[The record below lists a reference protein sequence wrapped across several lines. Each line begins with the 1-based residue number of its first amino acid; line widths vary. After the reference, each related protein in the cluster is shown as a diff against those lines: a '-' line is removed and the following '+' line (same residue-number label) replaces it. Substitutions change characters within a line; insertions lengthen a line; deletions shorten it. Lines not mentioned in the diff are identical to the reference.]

1 MFLFLHFKSRF
12 KVIIVNLL
20 FSTILITFPSSGNE
34 LKNVEQQLK
43 AANSLRSSDPK
54 KFNSILNK
62 LIKVKSLSNKQK
74 NDLDY
79 LLAYQVAYSGNFKEA
94 IPLFEKIIN
103 SNANIDLK
111 FRANS
116 SIINISA
123 ISQDWRQ
130 GFVHLNKAIQMMPK
144 VKNSLIKQDSLIIT
158 SFFYYGLGQ
167 YTLGYKYAQQVKE
180 NTKNK
185 RNLCAAN
192 YLMIKAK
199 FYLKTLQKN
208 DLEIQDSIE
217 LCKMVKEQIYVHD
230 ILFYLANLH
239 LNNNDVLLAITLLK
253 NNIGHL
259 EKTKFT
265 PLIAQYNSLLA
276 KAYFLN
282 KEFSKAKQYANTS
295 LLKTEGI
302 GNTAEII
309 LAYSLLYKIAL
320 HNNDHQQALTHYI
333 KYAEADKAHLENEKA
348 KHLAFQ
354 LAEHKEL
361 EQKNQIALLNKKNS
375 LLTAEQ
381 ALIKANAE
389 NNRFIMIILIM
400 TLSILILWGVRLLR
414 AHKRIK
420 ELAEYDALTGIFN
433 RGHFTQVANN
443 AITYCQ
449 SAKQELSLIMFD
461 LDHFKNINDSYGHAC
476 GDWALKKVAE
486 VCKSI
491 GRQNDIFARLGG
503 EEFCIL
509 LTSCDSKAAQLRAE
523 ACRQAIAEI
532 ITTDSGFEFSITASF
547 GVTEAKISGFEL
559 EQLLADADSATYA
572 AKHAGRNKV
581 TLFQAKTT
589 IEQAVTLDNSQNV
602 F

>member
-1 MFLFLHFKSRF
+1 MRRGNVLYFKSRF
-12 KVIIVNLL
+12 NVITLNLL
-20 FSTILITFPSSGNE
+20 FSTILIIFPSSGNE
-34 LKNVEQQLK
+34 LKNVDQQLK
-43 AANSLRSSDPK
+43 TADSLRSSDPK

-94 IPLFEKIIN
+94 IPLFGKIIN
-103 SNANIDLK
+103 SNASIDLK

-123 ISQDWRQ
+123 ISQDWNQ

-144 VKNSLIKQDSLIIT
+144 VKTPLIKQDGLIIT
-158 SFFYYGLGQ
+158 SFFYNGLGQ

-208 DLEIQDSIE
+208 DLEIQNSIE

-253 NNIGHL
+253 NNIAHL

-265 PLIAQYNSLLA
+265 PLIAQYNSMLA
-276 KAYFLN
+276 KAYFIEKN
-282 KEFSKAKQYANTS
+282 FSEAERYANTS

-309 LAYSLLYKIAL
+309 LAHSLLYKIAL

-361 EQKNQIALLNKKNS
+361 EQKNQITLLNKKNA
-375 LLTAEQ
+375 LLTTER
-381 ALIKANAE
+381 ALTRTNAE
-389 NNRFIMIILIM
+389 NTRLVIMVLVL
-400 TLSILILWGVRLLR
+400 TLSVLTFWGYRLLI

-433 RGHFTQVANN
+433 RGHFSQVASK
-443 AITYCQ
+443 AIDYCQ
-449 SAKQELSLIMFD
+449 SAEQALSVIMFD
-461 LDHFKNINDSYGHAC
+461 LDHFKDVNDSYGHAC

-491 GRQNDIFARLGG
+491 GRKNDVFARLGG

-509 LTSCDSKAAQLRAE
+509 LTSCESEAAQLRAE
-523 ACRQAIAEI
+523 ACRKAIAEI
-532 ITTDSGFEFSITASF
+532 VSTDSGFEFSITASF
-547 GVTEAKISGFEL
+547 GVTDIKASGYEL
-559 EQLLADADSATYA
+559 DKLLADADSAAYA
-572 AKHAGRNKV
+572 AKHAGRNQV
-581 TLFQAKTT
+581 MVFQPKT
-589 IEQAVTLDNSQNV
+589 EPSAALDNSQNIL
-602 F
+602 